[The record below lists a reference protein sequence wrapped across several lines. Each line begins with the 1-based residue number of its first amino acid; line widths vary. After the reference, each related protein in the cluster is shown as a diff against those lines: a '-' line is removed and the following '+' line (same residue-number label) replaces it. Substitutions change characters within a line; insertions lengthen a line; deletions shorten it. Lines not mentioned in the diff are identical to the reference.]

1 MLAGRTASTGNSACV
16 DDPVPEELWAEV
28 VKVTMA
34 LTRSPAHVRAS
45 TRLSI
50 GESVVRGGT
59 GASVRGAAIDVH
71 RIGIPGNNDSRGRPH
86 QLGAFLAFGFGQGGR
101 RTDYGSASF
110 GEDRYGEDRYEVS

>member
-1 MLAGRTASTGNSACV
+1 MLAGRTASTGSRACV
-16 DDPVPEELWAEV
+16 DDPVPEDLWAEV
-28 VKVTMA
+28 VKVAMA

-71 RIGIPGNNDSRGRPH
+71 RIDIAGHDDAGGRRH
-86 QLGAFLAFGFGQGGR
+86 QVGAFLDFGLGPGGGR
-101 RTDYGSASF
+101 
-110 GEDRYGEDRYEVS
+110 EV